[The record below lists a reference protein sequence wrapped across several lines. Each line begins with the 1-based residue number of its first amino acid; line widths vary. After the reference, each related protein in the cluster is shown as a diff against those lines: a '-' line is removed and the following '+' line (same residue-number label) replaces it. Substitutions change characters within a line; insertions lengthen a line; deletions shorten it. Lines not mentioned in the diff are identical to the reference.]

1 MAAIV
6 GGAIAAGGAIIGS
19 MNSASG
25 AENAAK
31 TQEQAAA
38 NATAEQQREFNIQQ
52 QNLAPYLASGQAG
65 LNQLNAQL
73 PSLTKAFTPQDLE
86 NYPGYQFQLQQG
98 NLALQNQNA
107 SRGLLHSGATL
118 KDMVNYNQG
127 LASTTYNNAFNQ
139 YQTQQ
144 TNTFNKLASVAGIG
158 QAATQQANAAAQNLG
173 NNVSSNMIGAGN
185 AAAAGQI
192 GSANAWSNGIG
203 SAAGNIGQYLTLSQL
218 MGGNGFGGQGG
229 INPIPNQGAGS
240 ADYLGQYGGGAN
252 LALSY

>member
-1 MAAIV
+1 M
-6 GGAIAAGGAIIGS
+6 AIAIGAGIAAVGTI
-19 MNSASG
+19 ASG
-25 AENAAK
+25 AMSSDAAQSAAD
-31 TQEQAAA
+31 TQAQASA

-73 PSLTKAFTPQDLE
+73 PSLTKAFTPQDLQ

-98 NLALQNQNA
+98 NLALQSQNA
-107 SRGLLHSGATL
+107 SRGLLNSGATL

-158 QAATQQANAAAQNLG
+158 QAATQQANQAAQNLG
-173 NNVSSNMIGAGN
+173 NNVAGLTVGAGN
-185 AAAAGQI
+185 AQAAGQI
-192 GSANAWSNGIG
+192 GSANAWANGVG
-203 SAAGNIGQYLTLSQL
+203 SAAGNLGQYLTLNQL
-218 MGGNGFGGQGG
+218 MGSGSNG
-229 INPIPNQGAGS
+229 IMPIPSSGAGS
-240 ADYLGQYGGGAN
+240 ADYLGNYGGGAN